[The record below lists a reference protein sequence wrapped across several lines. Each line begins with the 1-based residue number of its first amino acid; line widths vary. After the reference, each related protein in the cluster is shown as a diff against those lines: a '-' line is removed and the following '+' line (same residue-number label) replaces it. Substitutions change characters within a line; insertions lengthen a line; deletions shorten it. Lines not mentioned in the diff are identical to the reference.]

1 MLKDDLFSIIKQT
14 AQEGTGLTAKFQ
26 KNVSDARRAFPADVS
41 QAHALTKTGPA
52 AGKDGESPA
61 LHGSRYISAGAEE
74 RPQTEFCLLIRSKT
88 VKGGIFLEI
97 DFDEV
102 VRLVE
107 STRAIITDETLLAEV
122 SAKGRANFVTRCDT
136 AVQNFLQRELRA
148 RWPQVQF
155 LGEEAASEPDFSGSV
170 WVLDPVD
177 GTANL
182 MHHFQHSAVSLAL
195 VEAGEPVFGVVYQ
208 PFLAETFTARRG
220 RGARLN
226 GRPIQVSAGVP
237 AADSVIAVGTSPYDR
252 QLADA
257 NFALFRR
264 LFERCGDL
272 RRTGSAALDLAY
284 VAAGR
289 VEGYLERNLK
299 PWDFAAG
306 ALLVREAGG
315 RVGDFG
321 GCAPDFSKNCDLI
334 AAGPELWDELLCLA
348 AEE

>member
-1 MLKDDLFSIIKQT
+1 MKKP
-14 AQEGTGLTAKFQ
+14 
-26 KNVSDARRAFPADVS
+26 ARRLLQRPRAGFFTLRIFVKAAATLPA
-41 QAHALTKTGPA
+41 KR
-52 AGKDGESPA
+52 
-61 LHGSRYISAGAEE
+61 GSWSRCHFFFFWKEG
-74 RPQTEFCLLIRSKT
+74 L
-88 VKGGIFLEI
+88 FLKI

-107 STRAIITDETLLAEV
+107 RAKSILSDEALLAEA

-136 AVQNFLQRELRA
+136 AVQDFLQRELRA

-155 LGEEAASEPDFSGSV
+155 LGEELACAPDFSGSV

-195 VEAGEPVFGVVYQ
+195 VEAGQPVFGVVYN
-208 PFLAETFTARRG
+208 PFLAETFTAQRG
-220 RGARLN
+220 RGAYLN
-226 GRPIQVSAGVP
+226 GAPLRVSTDVP

-252 QLADA
+252 QLADE

-315 RVGDFG
+315 RVSDFAG
-321 GCAPDFSKNCDLI
+321 QEPDFSQNCDLV
-334 AAGPELWDELLCLA
+334 AAGPGLHGELLRLA
-348 AEE
+348 AVGPR